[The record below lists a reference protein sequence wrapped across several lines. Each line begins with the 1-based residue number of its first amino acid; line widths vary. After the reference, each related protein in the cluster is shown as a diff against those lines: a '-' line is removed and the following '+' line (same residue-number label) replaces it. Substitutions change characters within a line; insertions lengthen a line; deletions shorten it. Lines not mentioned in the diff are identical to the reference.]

1 LAVNY
6 RHANPVYIRKI
17 TFKNA
22 ENPVSFY
29 NPPLR
34 GEINPKT
41 IKNYVQ
47 AELPFRNNSI
57 NFSFTSPGYERQNG
71 TLYSYRLAGFE
82 KNWSAWDKNIF
93 KEYTNLSEGI
103 YTFEVKAMT
112 SYHSVG
118 EISTYTFRIKPPFH
132 RSVAAYF
139 VYTVLFILLI
149 IVNLY
154 YQKIRIEKARANEL
168 QKHEKEM
175 SSQVML
181 FREQALIQEKE
192 IVNLRNETLLNEMNH
207 KNRELANSTLNL
219 LHKNKI
225 LTSIKLQLSDLLQK
239 SSDNTDQKHEI
250 SAIVRK
256 INKEL
261 GNEKHQEAFDS
272 YFDEVHQN
280 FIKRL
285 KEAHPVLSP
294 KELRLCA
301 YLKMNLSSKEISSLM
316 NISVRGVEISRYRLR
331 KKLNLDRETN
341 LTDYILNF

>member
-1 LAVNY
+1 
-6 RHANPVYIRKI
+6 
-17 TFKNA
+17 
-22 ENPVSFY
+22 
-29 NPPLR
+29 
-34 GEINPKT
+34 
-41 IKNYVQ
+41 
-47 AELPFRNNSI
+47 
-57 NFSFTSPGYERQNG
+57 
-71 TLYSYRLAGFE
+71 
-82 KNWSAWDKNIF
+82 
-93 KEYTNLSEGI
+93 
-103 YTFEVKAMT
+103 
-112 SYHSVG
+112 
-118 EISTYTFRIKPPFH
+118 
-132 RSVAAYF
+132 
-139 VYTVLFILLI
+139 
-149 IVNLY
+149 
-154 YQKIRIEKARANEL
+154 
-168 QKHEKEM
+168 
-175 SSQVML
+175 
-181 FREQALIQEKE
+181 
-192 IVNLRNETLLNEMNH
+192 MNH